1 MLERN
6 EHLLTLICAEI
17 AERESKIRMMKA
29 ELVGLKAALANHVPA
44 ETKLST
50 PQLTAS
56 WRSTRRR
63 TSETQTELFEL
74 LTRLDLDP
82 ERFGRWQFT
91 VDQKA
96 VDEGVEDGVLD
107 QADVD
112 AAMPIGQAT
121 LTYRMKE

>member
-6 EHLLTLICAEI
+6 EHLLTLICTEI

-56 WRSTRRR
+56 WRTTRRR

-74 LTRLDLDP
+74 ITRLDLDP
-82 ERFGRWQFT
+82 
-91 VDQKA
+91 
-96 VDEGVEDGVLD
+96 
-107 QADVD
+107 DVD
-112 AAMPIGQAT
+112 AAMPMGQAT
-121 LTYRMKE
+121 LTYRLKE